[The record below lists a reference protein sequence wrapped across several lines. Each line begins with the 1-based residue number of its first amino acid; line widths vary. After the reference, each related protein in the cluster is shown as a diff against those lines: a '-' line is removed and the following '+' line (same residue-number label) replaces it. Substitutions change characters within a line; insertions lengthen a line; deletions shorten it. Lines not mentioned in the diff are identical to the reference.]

1 MTIQDAVLRLE
12 RAGSESSK
20 TTIKLRNAVSTTADK
35 LVEIL
40 DAAALEPS
48 QADKLSGTYAI
59 YLNLMPS
66 DKFSALSDSEKG
78 KFGGIGCY
86 YYQPGAWTGVRKD
99 GVKVCKTGKL
109 YAGDPT
115 NEDSECLSGD
125 DWDEIS
131 RENCLM
137 FAKHVSNG
145 LLGLVAEW
153 LERRTA
159 ADIRAIARLEDK

>member
-20 TTIKLRNAVSTTADK
+20 TTNKLRAAVSTTADK

-40 DAAALEPS
+40 DAADLRLS
-48 QADKLSGTYAI
+48 TGDKLSGTMAI
-59 YLNLMPS
+59 YLDLMPS
-66 DKFSALSDSEKG
+66 DKFSKLSDEEKA

-86 YYQPGAWTGVRKD
+86 YYTPGRRLGISQNNPNGTPGRLW
-99 GVKVCKTGKL
+99 
-109 YAGDPT
+109 AGEPRE
-115 NEDSECLSGD
+115 NDSECLSGD
-125 DWDEIS
+125 TWDEIS

-137 FAKHVSNG
+137 FAKHVANG

>member
-12 RAGSESSK
+12 RAGSEASK
-20 TTIKLRNAVSTTADK
+20 TTYKLRAAVSTTADK

-40 DAAALEPS
+40 DAADLRISNAERM
-48 QADKLSGTYAI
+48 SGTAAV

-66 DKFSALSDSEKG
+66 EKFTALSDDDKR

-86 YYQPGAWTGVRKD
+86 YYVPPLRD
-99 GVKVCKTGKL
+99 VKLGEF
-109 YAGDPT
+109 YAGDPR
-115 NEDSECLSGD
+115 EQDSERLSGD
-125 DWDEIS
+125 TWDEIS

-137 FAKHVSNG
+137 FAKHVANG

-153 LERRTA
+153 LEQRTA
-159 ADIRAIARLEDK
+159 SDIRAIARLEAK